1 MTIRSKL
8 YAAIAVTM
16 AGLALTAG
24 VGIWGMSRLSD
35 RFDDVQRAGDA
46 RALALQVKFAVA
58 DFNGWQTAYG
68 YDNGKSRPIFLSS
81 VAGFRG
87 TLARAKL
94 ELTRPL
100 ERSLLK
106 EITGAFGD
114 FMRLDRMAWAALQAG
129 RTAQVRR
136 IFLGP
141 EIVNFRRAAAG
152 AERLAQSEAERA
164 SAEERAFRDAR
175 KDALRFLIGASLVA
189 AFLVAILLVT
199 ALDLART
206 AERALARPSSAD
218 NVETPGAAGLS

>member
-16 AGLALTAG
+16 AGLVLTAG

-35 RFDDVQRAGDA
+35 RFDAVQHAGDA

-87 TLARAKL
+87 TLARAKV
-94 ELTRPL
+94 ELTRPI

-106 EITGAFGD
+106 EITAAFGD
-114 FMRLDRMAWAALQAG
+114 FMRLDRVAWAELQAG
-129 RTAQVRR
+129 RTAEVRR

-141 EIVNFRRAAAG
+141 EIANFRRAASG
-152 AERLAQSEAERA
+152 AERLAQVEAERA
-164 SAEERAFRDAR
+164 SAEEQRFRDAR

-199 ALDLART
+199 ALDLARA
-206 AERALARPSSAD
+206 AERALVSPSSAES
-218 NVETPGAAGLS
+218 VE